1 MNFSTTREQCSLE
14 HAELTEK
21 ENKITG
27 NIIGAAIDVHRILG
41 PGLLESAYEA
51 CLLYELRLRKL
62 KVESQKAIPVF
73 YKDVMLDCGYR
84 ADLVV
89 EDQVIVEI
97 KSVAGIIAIHE
108 AQILSYLKL
117 SDCKYG
123 LLINFNVKLLR
134 DGICRFKV

>member
-1 MNFSTTREQCSLE
+1 M
-14 HAELTEK
+14 
-21 ENKITG
+21 
-27 NIIGAAIDVHRILG
+27 
-41 PGLLESAYEA
+41 ESAYEA
-51 CLLYELRLRKL
+51 CLIYELRLRKL

-84 ADLVV
+84 TDLVV

-97 KSVAGIIAIHE
+97 KSVAGIAPIHE

-134 DGICRFKV
+134 DGIRRFKV

>member
-1 MNFSTTREQCSLE
+1 M
-14 HAELTEK
+14 
-21 ENKITG
+21 
-27 NIIGAAIDVHRILG
+27 
-41 PGLLESAYEA
+41 
-51 CLLYELRLRKL
+51 RLRKL
-62 KVESQKAIPVF
+62 KIESQKAIPVF

-84 ADLVV
+84 ADLIV

-97 KSVAGIIAIHE
+97 KSVAGIAPIHE

-134 DGICRFKV
+134 DGIRRFKV

>member
-1 MNFSTTREQCSLE
+1 
-14 HAELTEK
+14 
-21 ENKITG
+21 
-27 NIIGAAIDVHRILG
+27 
-41 PGLLESAYEA
+41 
-51 CLLYELRLRKL
+51 
-62 KVESQKAIPVF
+62 VESQKAIPVF
-73 YKDVMLDCGYR
+73 YKDLMLDCGYR

-97 KSVAGIIAIHE
+97 KSVAGIAPIHE

-134 DGICRFKV
+134 DGIRRLKL